1 MEFALPPLPS
11 AIAMMVG
18 MLVCLHV
25 GRRLGNRWIERH
37 PGAERHG
44 FGIIDGAVFSLYGL
58 LLAFTFS
65 GAPSRLDAR
74 RHLIIDEANA
84 IETAYLRLDL
94 LGPDTRPILQQQ
106 FRQFVDL
113 RLGGYAK
120 LPDIAAAKADIGA
133 ANELLHEIWTETMEG
148 CGRPGVNGDCYR
160 LLLPS
165 LNAVIDVTA
174 SRTAA
179 SSIHPPVVIFV
190 LLLMLAMVCSLL
202 GGFNMAGHARPS
214 LLHVTSYALI
224 AAITIFTVLEIEYPR
239 LGVLRIESN
248 FDQVLIDMRSGMD

>member
-11 AIAMMVG
+11 AIVMMVG
-18 MLVCLHV
+18 MLVCLHI
-25 GRRLGNRWIERH
+25 GRRLGNRWIDRH

-44 FGIIDGAVFSLYGL
+44 FSVIDGAVFSLYGL

-65 GAPSRLDAR
+65 GAPTRLDAR

-84 IETAYLRLDL
+84 IEAAYLRMDL
-94 LGPDTRPILQQQ
+94 LGPDTRPVLQEHM
-106 FRQFVDL
+106 RRFVDL

-120 LPDIAAAKADIGA
+120 LPDITAARADIAAADEI
-133 ANELLHEIWTETMEG
+133 LHQIWTETMDG

-165 LNAVIDVTA
+165 LNAVIDITA

-179 SSIHPPVVIFV
+179 SSIHPPVAIFV
-190 LLLMLAMVCSLL
+190 LLLLLAMVCSLL
-202 GGFNMAGHARPS
+202 GGFNMAGSARPS
-214 LLHVTSYALI
+214 WLHIGSYALI

-239 LGVLRIESN
+239 LGVLKIESN
-248 FDQVLIDMRSGMD
+248 FDRVLIDMRSRMD